1 MKDVS
6 MGAGDRVTVACEDV
20 HLAGKTEPMNGGMK
34 NKGFRK
40 RETDFFLVFLEQL
53 MP

>member
-1 MKDVS
+1 
-6 MGAGDRVTVACEDV
+6 MGAGGRVTVACGDV
-20 HLAGKTEPMNGGMK
+20 HLAGKTEPMNDDGMK

>member
-1 MKDVS
+1 MS
-6 MGAGDRVTVACEDV
+6 TEAGGRVTVASEDV
-20 HLAGKTEPMNGGMK
+20 HLAGKTEPMNDGMK